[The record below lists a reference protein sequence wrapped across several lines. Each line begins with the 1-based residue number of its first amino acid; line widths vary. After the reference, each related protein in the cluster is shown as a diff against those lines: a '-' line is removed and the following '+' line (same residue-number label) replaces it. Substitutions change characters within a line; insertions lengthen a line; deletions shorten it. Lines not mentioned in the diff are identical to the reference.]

1 MTSSS
6 TRYSKLAPLTL
17 SQRVNLA
24 VEAVNFFFPAVNEE
38 KCAVIGKSRASN
50 HIEAL
55 SGRDFAKYLE
65 ATGKLPEAE
74 RYSFKIGEL
83 LAELA
88 KHGILKEVGRT
99 GDLLLGTNYYFLLEL
114 TSRQQEGILWLA
126 RALGPEFLYEAYSQA
141 TVQITGVTASGDV
154 HAGTGLV
161 IAPNWLLTC
170 AHVLHDMKVDENQ
183 LIFGSSHRVMRALPH
198 PTIDVGLLEL
208 EQPMPLLP
216 GIAFRSPIVAE
227 PVVTLG
233 YPRVPLSRESALVM
247 QRGEITN
254 PSVTLLDGS
263 AVFLYSAIARPG
275 NSGGPILSESG
286 HVVGIVTKELSERSE
301 DFQMPF
307 HAGIQTRELVQA
319 IADLGVTIMLPIED
333 YE

>member
-1 MTSSS
+1 MADPA
-6 TRYSKLAPLTL
+6 TRYSKLAPFNLT
-17 SQRVNLA
+17 QRVNLA
-24 VEAVNFFFPAVNEE
+24 VDAVNFFFPTADEE
-38 KCAVIGKSRASN
+38 KLAVIGRARASN
-50 HIEAL
+50 RIEAL
-55 SGRDFAKYLE
+55 SGRDFVKYLE

-74 RYSFKIGEL
+74 RYSLKIGEL
-83 LAELA
+83 LAQLA
-88 KHGILKEVGRT
+88 NHGVLREVGRT
-99 GDLLLGTNYYFLLEL
+99 GDPLLGTSYYFLLEL

-141 TVQITGVTASGDV
+141 TIQITGVTASRDV

-170 AHVLHDMKVDENQ
+170 AHVLDDMEVDETQ
-183 LIFGSSHRVMRALPH
+183 LIFGGRHRIIRALPH
-198 PTIDVGLLEL
+198 STIDVGLLEL
-208 EQPMPLLP
+208 EQPLPLLP

-227 PVVTLG
+227 PVFTLG
-233 YPRVPLSRESALVM
+233 YPRVPLSREAMLVM

-254 PSVTLLDGS
+254 PSATLLDGS

-275 NSGGPILSESG
+275 NSGGPILSETG
-286 HVVGIVTKELSERSE
+286 HVLGIVTKELSERSK

-307 HAGIQTRELVQA
+307 HAGIQTSELIEA
-319 IADLGVTIMLPIED
+319 IADLEVPITLPVEN